1 MSMSVVGYGGR
12 IMKDAHLLRLNE
24 ASCRLLSEWLPGGS
38 ELATKEVEDSGSER
52 TLGVKSS
59 LPEGRKRCVHREPPS

>member
-1 MSMSVVGYGGR
+1 
-12 IMKDAHLLRLNE
+12 MKDTHLLRLNE
-24 ASCRLLSEWLPGGS
+24 ASCRLLEWLPGGS

-59 LPEGRKRCVHREPPS
+59 LPDGSKRWMHREPLS